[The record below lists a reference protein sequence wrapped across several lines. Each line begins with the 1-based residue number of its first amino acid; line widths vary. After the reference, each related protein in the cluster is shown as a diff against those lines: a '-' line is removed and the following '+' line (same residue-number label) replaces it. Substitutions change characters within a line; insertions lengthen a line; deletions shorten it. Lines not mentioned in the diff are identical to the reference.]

1 MLHIFIAIDIDAHKL
16 DIATSLGAHQTI
28 NSKEEDLE
36 KFIENHYANQIDLA
50 IESSGAKVT
59 IGQILTL
66 PKKGGEVVLLGIP
79 YDDIEIDRVHFEKI
93 LRNELTV
100 CGSWNCLSS
109 DFPGKEWTATL
120 HYMKTKDINVKPII
134 SHFLPLEKGPETFD
148 KLVNKKER
156 FDKVM
161 FTIY

>member
-1 MLHIFIAIDIDAHKL
+1 M
-16 DIATSLGAHQTI
+16 
-28 NSKEEDLE
+28 
-36 KFIENHYANQIDLA
+36 
-50 IESSGAKVT
+50 
-59 IGQILTL
+59 
-66 PKKGGEVVLLGIP
+66 
-79 YDDIEIDRVHFEKI
+79 
-93 LRNELTV
+93 
-100 CGSWNCLSS
+100 
-109 DFPGKEWTATL
+109 ATL